1 MKIKGLRIAYLCIQ
15 GGPHLAHKP
24 WVDSLLGYLD
34 AEVIYIPRNTLCRL
48 LPSYILTGKKFD
60 LAIADGFSALP
71 IGWLMKKI
79 GLCRR
84 LAFITTSTAI
94 IDFPKLSSTLLKS
107 VDLVIA
113 TSSLMSSVIKSSFNF
128 SGHVFICHP
137 VPDLSDFLKINPSL
151 KSNRICFVGSHSYI
165 KGVDL
170 LPEIITRIRR
180 KIKDVEIY
188 VIGKGKMVN
197 ESDGIK
203 VFGYVPH
210 DKRLLLLS
218 ECSVYLHP
226 SRFEAF
232 GLSVVEAMAAGLIPI
247 VTEMTGSKDLVKK
260 VNPSLVVPVDVNAIS
275 EKAVEVLEMRID
287 EKEALSRRAKQVA
300 LEWGAKTK
308 ETFLKGIIKALR
320 VHDRNTLSTNKMQ
333 RG

>member
-1 MKIKGLRIAYLCIQ
+1 MKIQGLRVAYLCVQ

-24 WVDSLLGYLD
+24 WVDSLSSYLD

-48 LPSYILTGKKFD
+48 LPSYILTAKKFD

-84 LAFITTSTAI
+84 LAFITTSPAI
-94 IDFPKLSSTLLKS
+94 ISFPKLSSSLLKS

-113 TSSLMSSVIKSSFNF
+113 TSSLMSSAIKNSFNF
-128 SGHVFICHP
+128 SGRVVICHP
-137 VPDLSDFLKINPSL
+137 VPDLSDFLKIDPSL
-151 KSNRICFVGSHSYI
+151 KSNRICFVGSHLYI

-170 LPEIITRIRR
+170 LPEIITRVRR

-226 SRFEAF
+226 ARFEPF

-247 VTEMTGSKDLVKK
+247 VTRMTGAKDLVKK
-260 VNPSLVVPVDVNAIS
+260 VDSSLIVPVDVDAIS
-275 EKAVEVLEMRID
+275 MKIAEVLSMNIK
-287 EKEALSRRAKQVA
+287 EKEVLSRTAKHVA
-300 LEWGAKTK
+300 AEWSAKSK
-308 ETFLKGIIKALR
+308 EIFLRRIAEAF
-320 VHDRNTLSTNKMQ
+320 
-333 RG
+333 

>member
-1 MKIKGLRIAYLCIQ
+1 MKIKGLRVAYLCVQ

-24 WVDSLLGYLD
+24 WVDGLSSYLS
-34 AEVIYIPRNTLCRL
+34 AKVIYIPRNTLCRL
-48 LPSYILTGKKFD
+48 LPSYILTAKKFD

-71 IGWLMKKI
+71 IGVLMKKI

-84 LAFITTSTAI
+84 LAFITASPAI
-94 IDFPKLSSTLLKS
+94 IGFPKLSSSLLKS

-113 TSSLMSSVIKSSFNF
+113 TSSLMSSVIKSLFNF
-128 SGHVFICHP
+128 GGRVVICHP
-137 VPDLSDFLKINPSL
+137 VPDLSDFLKIDPSL
-151 KSNRICFVGSHSYI
+151 KSNRICFVGSHLYI

-170 LPEIITRIRR
+170 LPEIITRVRR
-180 KIKDVEIY
+180 RIEDAEVY

-210 DKRLLLLS
+210 DKKLLLLLS
-218 ECSVYLHP
+218 ECSIYLHP
-226 SRFEAF
+226 ARFEAF

-247 VTEMTGSKDLVKK
+247 VTEMTGAKDLVKK
-260 VNPSLVVPVDVNAIS
+260 VDPSLIVPVDVDAIS
-275 EKAVEVLEMRID
+275 AKIIEVLSMDIE

-300 LEWGAKTK
+300 GEWSAKSK
-308 ETFLKGIIKALR
+308 KTFLKGIAEALYT
-320 VHDRNTLSTNKMQ
+320 HDKDASSAVIC
-333 RG
+333 

>member
-1 MKIKGLRIAYLCIQ
+1 MKIKGLRVAYLCVQ

-24 WVDSLLGYLD
+24 WVDSLSSYLD
-34 AEVIYIPRNTLCRL
+34 VEVIYIPRNTLCRL
-48 LPSYILTGKKFD
+48 LPSYILTAKKFD

-71 IGWLMKKI
+71 IGVLMKKI

-84 LAFITTSTAI
+84 LAFITASPAI
-94 IDFPKLSSTLLKS
+94 IGFPKLSFSLLKS

-128 SGHVFICHP
+128 GGRVVICHP
-137 VPDLSDFLKINPSL
+137 VPDLSDFLKIDPSL
-151 KSNRICFVGSHSYI
+151 KSNRICFVGSHLYI

-170 LPEIITRIRR
+170 LPEIITRVRR
-180 KIKDVEIY
+180 KIKDAEIY
-188 VIGKGKMVN
+188 VIGKGRMVD

-226 SRFEAF
+226 ARFESF

-247 VTEMTGSKDLVKK
+247 VTEMTGAKDLVKK
-260 VNPSLVVPVDVNAIS
+260 VDSSLIVPVDVDAIS
-275 EKAVEVLEMRID
+275 AKIVEVLSMDIE
-287 EKEALSRRAKQVA
+287 EKEALSRRAKQVVA
-300 LEWGAKTK
+300 EWSAKSK
-308 ETFLKGIIKALR
+308 KTFLRGVAEALYM
-320 VHDRNTLSTNKMQ
+320 HDKDASSAVKC
-333 RG
+333 

>member
-1 MKIKGLRIAYLCIQ
+1 MKIKGFRIAYLCVQ

-24 WVDSLLGYLD
+24 WVDSLSGYLD

-48 LPSYILTGKKFD
+48 LPSYIFTAKKFD

-71 IGWLMKKI
+71 TGWLMKKI

-128 SGHVFICHP
+128 SGRVVVCHP

-151 KSNRICFVGSHSYI
+151 KSNRICFVGSHLYI

-188 VIGKGKMVN
+188 VIGMGKMVN
-197 ESDGIK
+197 ESGGIK

-226 SRFEAF
+226 ARFETF

-300 LEWGAKTK
+300 LEWSAKTK
-308 ETFLKGIIKALR
+308 ETFLKAIIKALQ
-320 VHDRNTLSTNKMQ
+320 VHNRNTLSTNKMQ

>member
-1 MKIKGLRIAYLCIQ
+1 
-15 GGPHLAHKP
+15 
-24 WVDSLLGYLD
+24 
-34 AEVIYIPRNTLCRL
+34 
-48 LPSYILTGKKFD
+48 
-60 LAIADGFSALP
+60 
-71 IGWLMKKI
+71 MKKI

-84 LAFITTSTAI
+84 LAFITTSPAI
-94 IDFPKLSSTLLKS
+94 IGFPKLSFSLLKS

-128 SGHVFICHP
+128 SGRVVICHP
-137 VPDLSDFLKINPSL
+137 VPDLSDFLKIDPSL
-151 KSNRICFVGSHSYI
+151 KSNRICFVGSHLYI

-170 LPEIITRIRR
+170 LPEIITRVRR
-180 KIKDVEIY
+180 KIKDAEIY
-188 VIGKGKMVN
+188 VIGKGRMVD

-226 SRFEAF
+226 ARFESF

-247 VTEMTGSKDLVKK
+247 VTEMTGAKDLVKK
-260 VNPSLVVPVDVNAIS
+260 VDSSLIVPVDVDAIS
-275 EKAVEVLEMRID
+275 AKIVEVLSMDIE

-300 LEWGAKTK
+300 AEWSAKSK
-308 ETFLKGIIKALR
+308 KTFLRGVAEALYM
-320 VHDRNTLSTNKMQ
+320 HDKDASSAVKC
-333 RG
+333 